1 MVGTGR
7 NEWDRNATV
16 SLRPGATRW
25 RQQGF
30 KVLVIKEADYKAMQ
44 KTTAPIKADWIK
56 QAAEVHAIGNQ
67 YLNK

>member
-1 MVGTGR
+1 M
-7 NEWDRNATV
+7 
-16 SLRPGATRW
+16 
-25 RQQGF
+25 
-30 KVLVIKEADYKAMQ
+30 LVIKDADYKAMQ